1 MQLSTEALEQFKKMY
16 MDMYKIQLTN
26 QEAIEYGTRLILLV
40 KAVYGKD
47 LPKRFDKE
55 DKKENNESVSK

>member
-26 QEAIEYGTRLILLV
+26 QQAIEYGIQLIGFV
-40 KAVYGKD
+40 KAVYGAN
-47 LPKRFDKE
+47 LPK
-55 DKKENNESVSK
+55 SKTLDTGIKRGDN

>member
-26 QEAIEYGTRLILLV
+26 QEAVEHGTRLILLV
-40 KAVYGKD
+40 KAVYGKG
-47 LPKRFDKE
+47 LPKRL
-55 DKKENNESVSK
+55 DKKAKQEDN

>member
-26 QEAIEYGTRLILLV
+26 QQAVEYGTRLILLV

-47 LPKRFDKE
+47 LPKRL
-55 DKKENNESVSK
+55 DKKIKQEDN